1 LIEGRH
7 DPGHGAGKNRED
19 TVLKPHVSVY
29 AVVNKKV
36 GVGGNRMSTKLHV
49 VTRRQVLAG
58 SAVSAAALASGF
70 PAPAIANSDPI
81 KIGYLPA
88 LTGPSSSTGIGINRG
103 TELAVEEIN
112 AAGGVDGRKIE
123 FIVRDTQSDP
133 TKAVNA
139 VAELTQRQ
147 KVAVIFGPLNSGEA
161 LAATPLI
168 ARDKVPM
175 LHPCW
180 VDQLIDVKRYPMAF
194 RNAPT
199 NQQIGA
205 AANRYVIDVLKLKKV
220 AVVSDTTG
228 YGTASVDAYVPM
240 LTAKGAEIVFSG
252 HIDAANPDLKP
263 DMLRM
268 RSAGADVIMPWSVNA
283 GFLARILNTRGA
295 MGWDVPVVG
304 QTTLGSGQ
312 TKALLEKPDYWNKVY
327 SNNFRN
333 VCFSKDSKLPAR
345 AQEFVQRLRKAKLDM
360 GDTLLW
366 WIALGYDAPRLVAET
381 IKAAGSSPEQITGY
395 WNKLKEWPGVYGD
408 ITFTPDLH
416 NGFQDDQVIMCEV
429 NSLRD
434 GAFNLAPG
442 YGA

>member
-1 LIEGRH
+1 
-7 DPGHGAGKNRED
+7 
-19 TVLKPHVSVY
+19 
-29 AVVNKKV
+29 
-36 GVGGNRMSTKLHV
+36 MSM
-49 VTRRQVLAG
+49 TRRQVLAG
-58 SAVSAAALASGF
+58 SAVGAASLASGLA
-70 PAPAIANSDPI
+70 APAIAANEPI
-81 KIGYLPA
+81 KIGFMPA
-88 LTGPSSSTGIGINRG
+88 LTGPSSSTGIGMNRG
-103 TELAVEEIN
+103 TLFAVEEIN

-123 FIVRDTQSDP
+123 LIVRDTQSDP

-147 KVAVIFGPLNSGEA
+147 KVNIIWGPLNSGEA

-175 LHPCW
+175 MHPCW
-180 VDQLIDVKRYPMAF
+180 VDQLIDVKKYPMAF
-194 RNAPT
+194 RQAPT
-199 NQQIGA
+199 NQQIGG
-205 AANRYVIDVLKLKKV
+205 AANQYVVDVLKLKKV

-240 LTAKGAEIVFSG
+240 LKAKGVEVAFSG

-268 RSAGADVIMPWSVNA
+268 QSAGADVIMPWSVNA

-312 TKALLEKPDYWNKVY
+312 TKALLEKPEYWNKVY

-333 VCFSKDSKLPAR
+333 VCFGKDGKLPAR
-345 AQEFVQRLRKAKLDM
+345 AEEFVGRLRKAKLDM

-366 WIALGYDAPRLVAET
+366 WIALGYDAPRLIAET

-395 WNKLKEWPGVYGD
+395 WNKLKAWPGVYGD
-408 ITFTPDLH
+408 ITFTPEQH
-416 NGFQDDQVIMCEV
+416 NGFQDNQIIMCEV

-442 YGA
+442 YGS

>member
-1 LIEGRH
+1 MLLAQAN
-7 DPGHGAGKNRED
+7 P
-19 TVLKPHVSVY
+19 
-29 AVVNKKV
+29 
-36 GVGGNRMSTKLHV
+36 VGGNHMSI
-49 VTRRQVLAG
+49 TRRKVLAG
-58 SAVSAAALASGF
+58 SAVGAASLASGLA
-70 PAPAIANSDPI
+70 APAIAANEPI

-103 TELAVEEIN
+103 TVLAVDEIN
-112 AAGGVDGRKIE
+112 AAGGIDGRKIE
-123 FIVRDTQSDP
+123 LIVRDTQSDP

-147 KVAVIFGPLNSGEA
+147 KVGLIWGPVNSGEA

-180 VDQLIDVKRYPMAF
+180 VDQLIDVKKYPMAF

-199 NQQIGA
+199 NQQIGG
-205 AANRYVIDVLKLKKV
+205 AANQYVMDVLKLKKV

-228 YGTASVDAYVPM
+228 YGTASVEAYVPM
-240 LTAKGAEIVFSG
+240 LTAKGAEVVFSG
-252 HIDAANPDLKP
+252 NIDAANPDLKP

-268 RSAGADVIMPWSVNA
+268 RSAGAEVIMPWSVNA

-312 TKALLEKPDYWNKVY
+312 TKALLEKPDYWDKVY
-327 SNNFRN
+327 SNNFRQ
-333 VCFSKDSKLPAR
+333 VCYAGGKLPPR
-345 AQEFVQRLRKAKLDM
+345 AAEFVDRLKKAKVEF

-366 WIALGYDAPRLVAET
+366 WVALGWDGGQMIANVL
-381 IKAAGSSPEQITGY
+381 KA
-395 WNKLKEWPGVYGD
+395 
-408 ITFTPDLH
+408 
-416 NGFQDDQVIMCEV
+416 
-429 NSLRD
+429 
-434 GAFNLAPG
+434 
-442 YGA
+442 

>member
-1 LIEGRH
+1 M
-7 DPGHGAGKNRED
+7 
-19 TVLKPHVSVY
+19 
-29 AVVNKKV
+29 
-36 GVGGNRMSTKLHV
+36 GGNTMSTNLRV

-81 KIGYLPA
+81 KIGFLPA
-88 LTGPSSSTGIGINRG
+88 LTGPSSSTGVGINRG

-112 AAGGVDGRKIE
+112 AAGGIDGRKIE
-123 FIVRDTQSDP
+123 LIVRDTQSDP
-133 TKAVNA
+133 TKAV
-139 VAELTQRQ
+139 
-147 KVAVIFGPLNSGEA
+147 NSGEA

-168 ARDKVPM
+168 ARDKIPM
-175 LHPCW
+175 IHPCW
-180 VDQLIDVKRYPMAF
+180 VDQLIDVKKYPMAF

-199 NQQIGA
+199 NQQIGG
-205 AANRYVIDVLKLKKV
+205 AANQYVMDVLKLKKV

-240 LTAKGAEIVFSG
+240 LKAKGAEVVFSG

-312 TKALLEKPDYWNKVY
+312 TKALLEKPDHWNKVY

-333 VCFSKDSKLPAR
+333 VCFSKDGKLLAR
-345 AQEFVQRLRKAKLDM
+345 AQEFVERLRKAKLDM

-366 WIALGYDAPRLVAET
+366 WIALGYDAPRLMAET

-395 WNKLKEWPGVYGD
+395 WNTLKAWPGVYGD
-408 ITFTPDLH
+408 ITFTPEQH
-416 NGFQDDQVIMCEV
+416 NGFPDDEVIMCEV